1 MLQNYIVC
9 TGCAK
14 NYFKILFCY
23 FSHRFLSASASDAL
37 LVTLIFPSTISQNRC
52 VFNRRVFYWFLQRLA
67 LQKIVS
73 CLKEMLHGAKKCLI
87 LGKNVSFANFVLSVK
102 FLIAEEVFFT
112 TCKSPEF
119 FKLDQEELK

>member
-1 MLQNYIVC
+1 M
-9 TGCAK
+9 
-14 NYFKILFCY
+14 
-23 FSHRFLSASASDAL
+23 
-37 LVTLIFPSTISQNRC
+37 
-52 VFNRRVFYWFLQRLA
+52 

-73 CLKEMLHGAKKCLI
+73 CLKEMLHGGKKCLI
-87 LGKNVSFANFVLSVK
+87 FGKNVSFANIVLSIK